1 MRTTY
6 LLQEKQLDGS
16 TCLVET
22 TAENWHAIVRA
33 CAKLP
38 TDQRRYFIRDV
49 IPDDKGVD
57 CMFIETTKETWQEW
71 DREQRRI
78 RDNLQHRKQYEHI
91 PVESM
96 LTMQDDILANA
107 GLESEDIADS
117 AVSCLT
123 CAQLRQSVA
132 EWHKWAP
139 MLMDY
144 YMDGK
149 KTSCTA
155 EVARRCG
162 VSEQVARKYKRQFE
176 KFVGTFYS

>member
-38 TDQRRYFIRDV
+38 QISAATFIRDV

-117 AVSCLT
+117 AGKPPHLRTVASVSGRV
-123 CAQLRQSVA
+123 AQ
-132 EWHKWAP
+132 
-139 MLMDY
+139 
-144 YMDGK
+144 
-149 KTSCTA
+149 
-155 EVARRCG
+155 
-162 VSEQVARKYKRQFE
+162 
-176 KFVGTFYS
+176 VGTDADGLLYGWKEDILYC

>member
-78 RDNLQHRKQYEHI
+78 RDNLQHR
-91 PVESM
+91 
-96 LTMQDDILANA
+96 TMD
-107 GLESEDIADS
+107 ESEVSVPGSFYYDAPRNEKKGKQLILGVVLLVITCVMVILVSILISHIA
-117 AVSCLT
+117 
-123 CAQLRQSVA
+123 
-132 EWHKWAP
+132 
-139 MLMDY
+139 
-144 YMDGK
+144 
-149 KTSCTA
+149 
-155 EVARRCG
+155 
-162 VSEQVARKYKRQFE
+162 
-176 KFVGTFYS
+176 

>member
-78 RDNLQHRKQYEHI
+78 RDNLQHRKQYEH
-91 PVESM
+91 
-96 LTMQDDILANA
+96 
-107 GLESEDIADS
+107 
-117 AVSCLT
+117 CL
-123 CAQLRQSVA
+123 L
-132 EWHKWAP
+132 
-139 MLMDY
+139 Y
-144 YMDGK
+144 
-149 KTSCTA
+149 TSPSPRDA
-155 EVARRCG
+155 
-162 VSEQVARKYKRQFE
+162 
-176 KFVGTFYS
+176 

>member
-22 TAENWHAIVRA
+22 TAENWHAIVQA

-71 DREQRRI
+71 DREQRKI
-78 RDNLQHRKQYEHI
+78 RDNLQRRKQYEHI

-107 GLESEDIADS
+107 ALKVKI
-117 AVSCLT
+117 
-123 CAQLRQSVA
+123 LRI
-132 EWHKWAP
+132 P
-139 MLMDY
+139 
-144 YMDGK
+144 
-149 KTSCTA
+149 
-155 EVARRCG
+155 R
-162 VSEQVARKYKRQFE
+162 
-176 KFVGTFYS
+176 

>member
-22 TAENWHAIVRA
+22 TAENWHAIVQA

-49 IPDDKGVD
+49 IADDKGVD

-71 DREQRRI
+71 DREQRKI

-96 LTMQDDILANA
+96 LTMQDGILANA
-107 GLESEDIADS
+107 GLESEDIEDS
-117 AVSCLT
+117 AVSRLT
-123 CAQLRQSVA
+123 CAQLRQSMA
-132 EWHKWAP
+132 EWHNWAP

>member
-1 MRTTY
+1 
-6 LLQEKQLDGS
+6 
-16 TCLVET
+16 
-22 TAENWHAIVRA
+22 
-33 CAKLP
+33 
-38 TDQRRYFIRDV
+38 
-49 IPDDKGVD
+49 
-57 CMFIETTKETWQEW
+57 MFIETTKETWQEW

-117 AVSCLT
+117 AVSRLT